1 MRNRAWWILACLLMA
16 AQASAQSADQLL
28 NELSLFG
35 SARFISMQVQMD
47 LTLANGTKSRTLDVF
62 IRRERVRT
70 RGLSHVVSPGFLSS
84 MKFLSLHE
92 GGQESSWIKTS
103 DGVRR
108 LTDANGSER
117 IFDSDFRAEDFM
129 TVSVSRFSFAFL
141 PDASIDG
148 LPCIVIEARPRDAAG
163 YARKLFYI
171 GKADLSLR
179 GMDYLD
185 SQGQLLRRYR
195 MTASQSLAGSTAPL
209 TAEMVDLRA
218 GTSTT
223 LKVLKADVETPLP
236 DSLFSRGTL

>member
-62 IRRERVRT
+62 IRRVLVRT
-70 RGLSHVVSPGFLSS
+70 SVLIHVVSPGFLSS

-92 GGQESSWIKTS
+92 GGQ
-103 DGVRR
+103 
-108 LTDANGSER
+108 DANGSER